1 MGCVRNIVNFYY
13 DGIIIQLLILSLR
26 RIAVSET
33 QWLQKRLRFFKITS
47 TTYSPPQGFTLRG
60 RERLHVG
67 CRVRP
72 CFKSAKTA
80 AFANTTNTTST
91 NTTYSLVDTMLL
103 NS

>member
-47 TTYSPPQGFTLRG
+47 TPYSPPARFHFEEEGTATR
-60 RERLHVG
+60 RLPSKV
-67 CRVRP
+67 RV
-72 CFKSAKTA
+72 
-80 AFANTTNTTST
+80 
-91 NTTYSLVDTMLL
+91 SLL
-103 NS
+103 

>member
-13 DGIIIQLLILSLR
+13 DGIIIQQCQKHSGYKSDYVSLKLPQR
-26 RIAVSET
+26 RT
-33 QWLQKRLRFFKITS
+33 L
-47 TTYSPPQGFTLRG
+47 PPQGFTLR
-60 RERLHVG
+60 RRVRLHVG

-80 AFANTTNTTST
+80 AFANTTNTTNTTST